1 MTRVVFVDDHT
12 LVRQS
17 LMKSASAEPGF
28 EVVGDTG
35 RGDEAVQVIIDRQP
49 DIVVLDINLPGLD
62 GFGVVEAIRKALP
75 AVRVIFVTMH
85 DDDATIRRA
94 MQAGADGYVP
104 KTASSQEVM
113 LALSSVAA
121 GGSYLSPSVA
131 RRVIDFA
138 ARGSAQTG
146 DLSQRELEILGLLA
160 SGARASDVAE
170 RIFLSVK
177 TVKNHLTSIYLKL
190 GVQSAAQAVAEAY
203 RLGLVSAHGTS
214 PRVVSQHR

>member
-35 RGDEAVQVIIDRQP
+35 RGDEAVQVIIDRKP

-75 AVRVIFVTMH
+75 AVRGIFVTMH

-94 MQAGADGYVP
+94 MQAGADGDVP
-104 KTASSQEVM
+104 KTPSTREGM
-113 LALSSVAA
+113 PALSPA
-121 GGSYLSPSVA
+121 
-131 RRVIDFA
+131 A
-138 ARGSAQTG
+138 ARGY
-146 DLSQRELEILGLLA
+146 
-160 SGARASDVAE
+160 
-170 RIFLSVK
+170 
-177 TVKNHLTSIYLKL
+177 HP
-190 GVQSAAQAVAEAY
+190 
-203 RLGLVSAHGTS
+203 S
-214 PRVVSQHR
+214 PPV